1 MILDVK
7 IGVRFSQNKESR
19 IYNFVRCKFSWRIW
33 FRVQLILLEKSG
45 RVIFWISQRLEI
57 TITGIKMLL
66 INERYKRQAL
76 HIGRSCLSHR
86 IWRETA
92 TLSIHGLLAYQLK
105 KCKLAF
111 LSRCQPPSTWIV
123 GPVIRICYIFAR
135 ILGLSSILCNEGIL
149 NDMINLM
156 FITWS
161 WLS

>member
-1 MILDVK
+1 MILDVE
-7 IGVRFSQNKESR
+7 IGVRISQNKESE

-33 FRVQLILLEKSG
+33 YRVQLILLGKSG

-57 TITGIKMLL
+57 AIMIGIKMLV

-111 LSRCQPPSTWIV
+111 LSRCQPHSMW